1 MLQKIKQFEMKEN
14 QATQELKTI
23 NMECKQL
30 KAMQRTKEEEEHE
43 SNITRTKKIRI
54 NNQTIST

>member
-43 SNITRTKKIRI
+43 TNIARTKKIRI